1 MTMINRIAL
10 LLVLIGALNWGSIGL
25 LQFDLVAAIFGGQ
38 MALGSRL
45 VYGLVGLAALWCLPM
60 LFQDRD

>member
-45 VYGLVGLAALWCLPM
+45 VYGLGGLAALWCLPM
-60 LFQDRD
+60 LFRDRD